1 MFYKDNHSFTFSKGL
16 TEQAKE
22 KPTPYKPFFNYFTS
36 IFTKITKSYFQ
47 ATTPIFRPIF
57 RKTTQNFNTSPEK
70 SPDFPRKVLKFCTTT
85 QKSSLLRSA
94 DKQEIFIFAKT
105 NLNTQNN
112 VILVAI

>member
-47 ATTPIFRPIF
+47 TITPNFHLHF
-57 RKTTQNFNTSPEK
+57 RKTTQNFTTTLEK
-70 SPDFPRKVLKFCTTT
+70 SPDFSKKVHKIHTTPQNLSLFDAGRKMK
-85 QKSSLLRSA
+85 
-94 DKQEIFIFAKT
+94 IFIFAKT
-105 NLNTQNN
+105 KLNKQNN
-112 VILVAI
+112 VIPVAI